1 MKPIM
6 YIDKF
11 PFPVVFTLK
20 PLLEYWNNLLDSSD
34 PYLKECAR
42 HVLEL
47 TGKVPGIKTDG
58 LDPKVLR
65 RYPVEMKYLLS
76 GIFSPYQAEHGI
88 FGANVPYHLNMF
100 YTTPS
105 FGKLFG
111 TDPKQINNTIFGKS
125 NSNFYGPTIH
135 AYTSILKKFYDVD
148 ASFDIPQFRI
158 NHHDEDSGLMKYYTT
173 SIDTRFVSIRQ
184 NGDPV
189 DLTEDDI
196 SRLLENYH
204 DLNLWQELLPP
215 ERFVFEGFGVFQVS
229 ENTHELAVVSI
240 QNKLL
245 DKESIIN
252 RDKLS
257 KIEMRIRSLL
267 RLPDVRLGVAVFN
280 EDPRSFSLF
289 RQTWLTVM
297 KDPMVICNNYQTSI
311 YETAARQLHP
321 LVVNDLERLPA
332 RTIIEETL
340 YREGHRSMLII
351 PLHYED
357 KLVGLLELVSPR
369 TGELST
375 GALVKMQGV
384 LSAFGIAAKRQALEL
399 ENQIKA
405 RMQEEFTAIH
415 PSVEWKFKQVA
426 TEMLSAQLGNMKMK
440 KKPIIFHDVYPLY
453 GVCDVKSSSTLRNDA
468 IQNDLLEQM
477 EVLNQVIEQVRR
489 VKPLPILDHL
499 RFNLNSFREDIESDL
514 STGDEVN
521 ILDFIRNEVEPV
533 LRHLSRMRDELEG
546 ITAVYFDMLDPE
558 LGVFYRKRK
567 QFEESMR
574 MINDEVGSLLDKREE
589 EAQQM
594 FPHYFE
600 KYRTD
605 GIEHS
610 IYIGDS
616 LVENHDFDSIYL
628 KNLRLWQLI
637 TMCEI
642 TRTTLRLKPMLPM
655 PLETTQLLLVH
666 GQPLAIRFRED
677 EKKFDVDGA
686 YNLRYEITKKRIDKA
701 RLKGKSERIVQPGKI
716 AIIYSQEAEKLE
728 YLKYLE
734 YMVSRGYLDVNIEH
748 CELENLQGIYG
759 LKAL

>member
-1 MKPIM
+1 
-6 YIDKF
+6 
-11 PFPVVFTLK
+11 
-20 PLLEYWNNLLDSSD
+20 
-34 PYLKECAR
+34 
-42 HVLEL
+42 
-47 TGKVPGIKTDG
+47 
-58 LDPKVLR
+58 
-65 RYPVEMKYLLS
+65 
-76 GIFSPYQAEHGI
+76 
-88 FGANVPYHLNMF
+88 
-100 YTTPS
+100 
-105 FGKLFG
+105 
-111 TDPKQINNTIFGKS
+111 
-125 NSNFYGPTIH
+125 
-135 AYTSILKKFYDVD
+135 
-148 ASFDIPQFRI
+148 
-158 NHHDEDSGLMKYYTT
+158 
-173 SIDTRFVSIRQ
+173 
-184 NGDPV
+184 
-189 DLTEDDI
+189 
-196 SRLLENYH
+196 
-204 DLNLWQELLPP
+204 
-215 ERFVFEGFGVFQVS
+215 
-229 ENTHELAVVSI
+229 
-240 QNKLL
+240 
-245 DKESIIN
+245 
-252 RDKLS
+252 
-257 KIEMRIRSLL
+257 
-267 RLPDVRLGVAVFN
+267 
-280 EDPRSFSLF
+280 
-289 RQTWLTVM
+289 QTWLTVM

-759 LKAL
+759 LKALRVSVKMSEMITAGTGKIEYSEVVKEHLA